1 MIMDIVYMFLG
12 AFFSGLVGVV
22 VNIITDC
29 YRRRK
34 DEEEECRKR
43 ERNLVLSL
51 AMLTICLKM
60 LKDNYNCVHAFK
72 AETFS
77 EIGKKNN
84 NFLNSVLSAF
94 KLVNKNTRI
103 RLIKII
109 HNIENLRLKIQFTPP
124 DQRVRY
130 KGDVVKLLGECNDVL
145 RNLEEELKI
154 GIKISNY
161 TVSIS

>member
-1 MIMDIVYMFLG
+1 MSSKENEEKFQI
-12 AFFSGLVGVV
+12 
-22 VNIITDC
+22 
-29 YRRRK
+29 K
-34 DEEEECRKR
+34 DKKKE
-43 ERNLVLSL
+43 
-51 AMLTICLKM
+51 
-60 LKDNYNCVHAFK
+60 K